1 MLLEVQ
7 ARTGINIDLTC
18 RSTVHEGL
26 RCGGRHMVAFYKR
39 VAPIKFLWRT
49 RQEEP
54 MAEMEGTIRVR
65 VDDRTLAFKVVGRGT
80 MLQSPAV
87 RQLAEQSLTPQTTR
101 VHIDLRHCTYIDSTF
116 QGTLLLLK
124 RLVERR
130 GEGEFALV
138 SPSPQCRRL
147 LAQIGFDQILPI
159 VEAEEPDTRGWAEL
173 RTAEEKD
180 LDLFQFKQSVVQAHQ
195 ELAHLSGPTGERYR
209 ALAAMLTQEWESETR
224 GK

>member
-1 MLLEVQ
+1 
-7 ARTGINIDLTC
+7 
-18 RSTVHEGL
+18 
-26 RCGGRHMVAFYKR
+26 
-39 VAPIKFLWRT
+39 
-49 RQEEP
+49 